1 MQTPRMSTSSVDKLC
16 AHSSTAG
23 WLSHSQ
29 TFVHDSDFDFILLHT
44 VVRRRRRQLPLPP
57 GPSRLP
63 IVGNLFNIPKTHQ
76 WLQYQKWAAEF
87 DSDILYTEVFGTPNI
102 ILNTLEAANELLNR
116 RSAVYADRP
125 RLRMLE
131 LMGQNFNFG
140 ILPYGE
146 RWRARR
152 RIFWQEYMP
161 ANAHLRE
168 PIQYKYAKTLLR
180 TLLWDPKNFLHHNR
194 YSLGCTIMEVSYG
207 ITPLPKDDPII
218 ALGDNVMRHFQAA
231 PIFGAFLID
240 LFPPIQY
247 LPTWFPG
254 AAFKRSAKASC
265 LAVEE
270 MLNVPYAKALKLID
284 DGFAS
289 SSFITRAVTRLRGL
303 SMTAEDEAALK
314 DAVAVGYE
322 GGIETTP
329 SALNTFFAAMVLY
342 PDVQQRAREELDAVI
357 DRLPEPS
364 DYPHLPYVQAVM
376 LEVLR
381 WEVIVPLG
389 VSHAVM
395 SDDEYRG
402 YHIPAKSAITVN
414 MWAIL
419 NDPIRFPEPRK
430 FRPERFI
437 IHAEKDGQAKKVDK
451 SLADV
456 VLCLFGFGRRIC
468 PGRFMAMESLWLAI
482 ASVLYTFDIQKLTD
496 DGGKPITPEI
506 EYEPLFIR
514 KVHPFQ
520 CSIKPRSER
529 VRQLV
534 EDSEIMLS

>member
-1 MQTPRMSTSSVDKLC
+1 MLAPLVFL
-16 AHSSTAG
+16 
-23 WLSHSQ
+23 LL
-29 TFVHDSDFDFILLHT
+29 FVVLHT
-44 VVRRRRRQLPLPP
+44 IIRRRRRQLSLPP

-102 ILNTLEAANELLNR
+102 ILNTIEAANELLNR
-116 RSAVYADRP
+116 RSAVYADRFVNSFAQLCRHEP
-125 RLRMLE
+125 KYTIGMKTKTS
-131 LMGQNFNFG
+131 MGQNFNFG

-168 PIQYKYAKTLLR
+168 PIQSKYAKTLLR
-180 TLLWDPKNFLHHNR
+180 TLLRDPKNFLQHNR

-254 AAFKRSAKASC
+254 AAFKRSAKESNV
-265 LAVEE
+265 AVEQ
-270 MLNVPYAKALKLID
+270 MLNVPYSQALKSID

-342 PDVQQRAREELDAVI
+342 PDVQQRAREELDVVI

-456 VLCLFGFGRRIC
+456 VLCLFGFGRR
-468 PGRFMAMESLWLAI
+468 
-482 ASVLYTFDIQKLTD
+482 
-496 DGGKPITPEI
+496 
-506 EYEPLFIR
+506 
-514 KVHPFQ
+514 
-520 CSIKPRSER
+520 
-529 VRQLV
+529 
-534 EDSEIMLS
+534 